1 MQSIIQ
7 FAVSRKTTIL
17 MVIAALLLLG
27 SVSWSRIPVD
37 LLPDITF
44 PAAAVSVNW
53 VGAGPEEVE
62 ASVTRILEGSLG
74 TITGIKDVQSISS
87 MDNALIILLFNW
99 GTDMDMAAIEIRE
112 KLDMVAS
119 LLPDDTSAP
128 TMFKFDPSMLPVMNI
143 ALASDSLDLVELN
156 RLGDEVSQRLER
168 IEGVASVSVS
178 GGLEEQVLIA
188 VDGQLLE
195 EYGLTLAGVTNALR
209 LANLSLPGG
218 SISQEGKQWT
228 IRALIRTSVEEMKD
242 LLVGMRTE
250 FIPGQAQPAP
260 LPVTLGEVAKIS
272 IEPEPLTSISRINRQ
287 RSVSLNLQKQ
297 SDANTVITANRVH
310 NELELLK
317 EEYPKVSFVPNNDQ
331 SEFIQLAIDSLVKNA
346 LLGAV
351 LAMAILLLFLRDFRS
366 TLIVAISIPV
376 SIISTFI
383 MMFFAGLTVNI
394 MTLSGLALGVGM
406 LVDNSI
412 VVIENIFRHLQE
424 KKLPPAQ
431 AALAGTKEVA
441 MAITASTLTTV
452 AVFLP
457 VVYVGGIAGILFKEL
472 ALTVTFSLLASLAV
486 SLTVTPMLASVFAR
500 IKKGR
505 ISKVMD
511 IASLYR
517 RSLAW
522 TLKHGIVA
530 LVVVVLL
537 LAGSLALIP
546 RLGGE
551 FIPAFDEGIGAITVT
566 LGPESALEATENAA
580 SQVEKTLLEFPQTQ
594 LVATSIGG
602 GGTLLSSFRG
612 SGAVNI
618 AQISFQLVPV
628 EERNMSTAEF
638 IEQVTAALPSISGAE
653 ISASTMSS
661 MGGGMLGG
669 GSAIELELAG
679 QELQKLGTYS
689 EDIAQALSRLDFVTD
704 VSTSLGETNPEVQVD
719 IDLAKAAMLGVNPL
733 AVGNSIRSAFQAQTA
748 TRLSREGYE
757 LNVVVELTGKE
768 TAGIDDIGQVVVAS
782 QNGML
787 IRVKDVANVV
797 ETSGPRAI
805 RRHNN
810 KRAVTIT
817 AEIAESMDLRG
828 AQKAAEDAIADIDL
842 PSSYNL
848 EFQGEIVEM
857 QEAFDGLL
865 LALLLAIALVYMVMA
880 SQFESLVH
888 PLIIMFTL
896 PLAAIGVIFTLF
908 ITGNNLNIPS
918 MIGIIILAGI
928 VVNNAIVLIDYVN
941 KLRSRGME
949 RDEALLTA
957 GETRLRPILMTTLT
971 TILGLLP
978 LALVSGSG
986 SEMQKPLAVA
996 VVGGLTVSALL
1007 TLYIIPLVYR
1017 LVDRLFPR
1025 ATNIQETK

>member
-1 MQSIIQ
+1 MQSIIK

-112 KLDMVAS
+112 KLDLVAS

-317 EEYPKVSFVPNNDQ
+317 EEYPQVSFVPNNDQ
-331 SEFIQLAIDSLVKNA
+331 SEFIQLAIDSIIKNA

-351 LAMAILLLFLRDFRS
+351 LALVILLLFLRDFRS

-383 MMFFAGLTVNI
+383 MMFFAGLSINI

-424 KKLPPAQ
+424 KKLSPAQ

-500 IKKGR
+500 LKKGR
-505 ISKVMD
+505 ISKIMD

-566 LGPESALEATENAA
+566 LGPESTLEATENAA

-628 EERNMSTAEF
+628 EERDISTAEF

-679 QELQKLGTYS
+679 QDLQKLGTYS
-689 EDIAQALSRLDFVTD
+689 ADIAQALSRLDFVTD

-733 AVGNSIRSAFQAQTA
+733 AIGNAIRSAFQAQTA

-757 LNVVVELTGKE
+757 LNVVVEL
-768 TAGIDDIGQVVVAS
+768 AGEDGSVDDIGQVVVAS

-787 IRVKDVANVV
+787 IRVKDVATVV
-797 ETSGPRAI
+797 ETSGPRSI

-888 PLIIMFTL
+888 PLIVMFTL

-918 MIGIIILAGI
+918 MIGTIILAGI

-996 VVGGLTVSALL
+996 VIGGLTVSALL

-1025 ATNIQETK
+1025 ATNILKTE

>member
-1 MQSIIQ
+1 MQSIIK
-7 FAVSRKTTIL
+7 FAVSRKITIL
-17 MVIAALLLLG
+17 MIIAALLLLG

-44 PAAAVSVNW
+44 PAAAVSINW

-62 ASVTRILEGSLG
+62 TSVTRILEGSLG
-74 TITGIKDVQSISS
+74 TVTGIKDIQSVSS

-119 LLPDDTSAP
+119 LLPEDASAP

-143 ALASDSLDLVELN
+143 ALASDSLDLVELK

-188 VDGQLLE
+188 VDGHLLE
-195 EYGLTLAGVTNALR
+195 EYGLTLAGVTNSLR
-209 LANLSLPGG
+209 LANISLPGG
-218 SISQEGKQWT
+218 SISQEGRQWT
-228 IRALIRTSVEEMKD
+228 IRALIRTSVEEMED
-242 LLVGMRTE
+242 LLVGVRTQL
-250 FIPGQAQPAP
+250 IPGQAQPLT
-260 LPVTLGEVAKIS
+260 LPVTLGQVAEIS
-272 IEPEPLTSISRINRQ
+272 IEPEPLTSLSRINSQ

-310 NELELLK
+310 NELELLQ

-351 LAMAILLLFLRDFRS
+351 LAMVILLLFLRDFRS

-424 KKLPPAQ
+424 EKMAPAQ

-500 IKKGR
+500 LKKGR
-505 ISKVMD
+505 TSKIMD

-530 LVVVVLL
+530 LVVVVVL

-551 FIPAFDEGIGAITVT
+551 FIPPFDEGIGTITVT
-566 LGPESALEATENAA
+566 LGPESALEDTENAA

-602 GGTLLSSFRG
+602 GRTLLSSFRG
-612 SGAVNI
+612 SSAVNI

-628 EERNMSTAEF
+628 EERDMSTAEF
-638 IEQVTAALPSISGAE
+638 IEQVIADLPPISGAE

-689 EDIAQALSRLDFVTD
+689 EDIAQALSPLDFVTD

-733 AVGNSIRSAFQAQTA
+733 AVGNAIRSAFQAQTA

-757 LNVVVELTGKE
+757 LNVVVEL
-768 TAGIDDIGQVVVAS
+768 AGEDGSVDDIGQVVVAS

-787 IRVKDVANVV
+787 VRVKDVATVV
-797 ETSGPRAI
+797 ETSGPRSI

-817 AEIAESMDLRG
+817 AEIAEDKDLRG
-828 AQKAAEDAIADIDL
+828 AQRAAEEAIADIHL
-842 PSSYNL
+842 PQGYSL

-857 QEAFDGLL
+857 QEAFEGLL
-865 LALLLAIALVYMVMA
+865 LALLLAVALVYMVMA

-888 PLIIMFTL
+888 PLIVMFTL

-941 KLRSRGME
+941 KLRSRGLE

-996 VVGGLTVSALL
+996 VIGGLTVSALL

-1025 ATNIQETK
+1025 ATNIQETE